1 MTQSVL
7 ESMARAMWEQNS
19 ILCGRAGGLNPWER
33 EIGGMCE
40 VWEILARAA
49 LIALR
54 DGVTPGM
61 MLAGMAAEAPGSI
74 CMGDILSYD
83 NKAEPELEAS
93 FLAMLNHVL
102 QEGEKDTE
110 SAE

>member
-7 ESMARAMWEQNS
+7 ESMARAVYDITYGHSDPTETPFAWSQS
-19 ILCGRAGGLNPWER
+19 VSA
-33 EIGGMCE
+33 
-40 VWEILARAA
+40 ARAA

-74 CMGDILSYD
+74 CMKGILSYD

-93 FLAMLNHVL
+93 FLAMLTHVL

-110 SAE
+110 SVK